1 MNIGVPRQQGI
12 VSGSVRRKR
21 VRANSGDVAHAS
33 PEWTNTGIDR
43 EGVCVRAPYA
53 KVHARGGDMAHAPSE

>member
-1 MNIGVPRQQGI
+1 M
-12 VSGSVRRKR
+12 SGSVRHKR
-21 VRANSGDVAHAS
+21 ACANGGDVAHAS

-53 KVHARGGDMAHAPSE
+53 KVHARDGDVAHVPSE

>member
-12 VSGSVRRKR
+12 VSRSVRHKC
-21 VRANSGDVAHAS
+21 VRANGGDVAHAS
-33 PEWTNTGIDR
+33 PEWTNTGIDH

-53 KVHARGGDMAHAPSE
+53 KVHVRGGDVAHAPSE

>member
-1 MNIGVPRQQGI
+1 MNIGVPRQRGI
-12 VSGSVRRKR
+12 VSGSVRHKR
-21 VRANSGDVAHAS
+21 ARANGGDVAHAS

-53 KVHARGGDMAHAPSE
+53 KVHVRGGDVAHAPSE